1 MNYYVTP
8 IKNNDEILGAVIGI
22 VDNSIL
28 TDMIVNTTLGFN
40 STTRIIGGSTGDLIT
55 KDQFD
60 YDKVELEEEN
70 FKSINEKMHN
80 TKSNVFPCKS
90 KQGKMWIT
98 YILMDI
104 NDWILLSIVPQQ
116 GEINK

>member
-55 KDQFD
+55 KD
-60 YDKVELEEEN
+60 
-70 FKSINEKMHN
+70 
-80 TKSNVFPCKS
+80 
-90 KQGKMWIT
+90 
-98 YILMDI
+98 
-104 NDWILLSIVPQQ
+104 
-116 GEINK
+116 